1 MVAAQVRLHQTKNR
15 IIVTHG
21 ESIDRTSCDKL
32 SKPLFHI
39 LTTVATRQVE
49 LLFDLSEVR
58 SFDVDARKQLV
69 ELQKMISPSVSRTVY
84 FAIRPHIRG
93 LALWIIHCAGDQNA
107 SVVMSTEEAESWLK
121 GTSGRLATRE
131 QRTEETF
138 AAFTAATSAAGGRL

>member
-1 MVAAQVRLHQTKNR
+1 MVAAQVRLHQTQNR

-39 LTTVATRQVE
+39 LTSVTARKVE

-69 ELQKMISPSVSRTVY
+69 ELQKAIASSVSRTVY
-84 FAIRPHIRG
+84 LAIRPHIRG

-107 SVVMSTEEAESWLK
+107 CVVMSPEEAESWLK
-121 GTSGRLATRE
+121 GTRGRLETWE
-131 QRTEETF
+131 QRTEEKF
-138 AAFTAATSAAGGRL
+138 ASFSAATSAAGGRP